1 MRVALA
7 VAVLA
12 LVLVAAGCGGGDAS
26 KKARRNAVA
35 EYIVRIDTVE
45 QQLREPVL
53 KVQEAYR
60 NFGKKSSSPKK
71 TVATLAGA
79 EATLHT
85 LQTRVSLIKAPPDAR
100 KLRALMI
107 KLTAA
112 EVELAHELTTLAV
125 FLPAFSTALRP
136 LGPANARL
144 KADLTAVAVPKP
156 KSVPPSKL
164 KAARAAYT
172 RAVEAAAAGQA
183 DALDAYLA
191 TIVKVQARL
200 RGLNPP
206 PALAPSYRT
215 QVTTLAQ
222 VRATGTTLVA
232 ALRAKDF
239 KRVAALNRNFQ
250 AAATTSTSLT
260 AQRAQIAAIKAY
272 NARVLAI
279 GAFARQVDTER
290 TNVQKR
296 LG

>member
-71 TVATLAGA
+71 TIATLAGA

-85 LQTRVSLIKAPPDAR
+85 LQTRVSLIKAPPDAK
-100 KLRALMI
+100 KLRALML

-112 EVELAHELTTLAV
+112 QVELAHELTTLAV

-144 KADLTAVAVPKP
+144 KADLAAVAVPKP
-156 KSVPPSKL
+156 NSVPPSKL

-191 TIVKVQARL
+191 TVVKVQARL
-200 RGLNPP
+200 RSLNAP
-206 PALAPSYRT
+206 PALTPSYRT
-215 QVTTLAQ
+215 QVTTLAR

-239 KRVAALNRNFQ
+239 KRVAALNHNFQ

-260 AQRAQIAAIKAY
+260 SQRAQIAAIKAY

>member
-1 MRVALA
+1 MRFALA

-12 LVLVAAGCGGGDAS
+12 LVLVAGGCGGGDAS

-85 LQTRVSLIKAPPDAR
+85 LQTRVSLIKAPPDAARLR
-100 KLRALMI
+100 KLMI
-107 KLTAA
+107 RLTAA
-112 EVELAHELTTLAV
+112 EVELAHELTTLAI
-125 FLPAFSTALRP
+125 FLPAFSNALRP
-136 LGPANARL
+136 LGAANVRL
-144 KADLTAVAVPKP
+144 KTDLAAVAVPKP
-156 KSVPPSKL
+156 KPVAPSKL
-164 KAARAAYT
+164 KAARAAYA
-172 RAVEAAAAGQA
+172 RAIEAAAAGQA
-183 DALDAYLA
+183 DALDTYLA
-191 TIVKVQARL
+191 TIAKVQARL
-200 RGLNPP
+200 HGLDAP
-206 PALAPSYRT
+206 PAMAPSYRT
-215 QVTTLAQ
+215 QVTTLAR
-222 VRATGTTLVA
+222 VRATGAALVA

-250 AAATTSTSLT
+250 GAATTSTSLT

-272 NARVLAI
+272 NARVVAI